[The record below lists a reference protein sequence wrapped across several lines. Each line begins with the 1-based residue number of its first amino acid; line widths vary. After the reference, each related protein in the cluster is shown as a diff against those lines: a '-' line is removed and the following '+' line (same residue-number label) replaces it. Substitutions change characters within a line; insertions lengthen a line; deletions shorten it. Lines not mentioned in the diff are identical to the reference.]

1 MRPVLQALRALDAR
15 PAGCPDFAHRVVLH
29 LALSKAGVA
38 STPATAVAIARDL
51 VAPRVLQ

>member
-1 MRPVLQALRALDAR
+1 MRPILTALRALDHR

-29 LALSKAGVA
+29 LALLKQGVA
-38 STPATAVAIARDL
+38 STPATAVSIARDL